1 MSLLALLLVVVAALT
16 HATWNL
22 LAKKA
27 AAVGAPFVFAYTGL
41 STLIYA
47 PVALWA
53 MLRFGFP
60 SSPAAFGCVV
70 ASGVL
75 HLAYSLVLQ
84 RGYQIA
90 DLSVV
95 YPVARGTGP
104 TLSAIGAFA
113 LLGEHATLGAV
124 AGLALVV
131 LGILLLATG
140 GRWRTFTSGPAR
152 AGVAWGTATGSLIAG
167 YTVVDGWGAKLLGI
181 HPVLLDWTANGV
193 RFLFLL
199 PTAYRNRA
207 MYRVRLA
214 GHWGL
219 AAGVGVLAPLGY
231 ILVLTALQRGAQLH
245 VVAPAREMSMMIGAL
260 LGMTLLGERVT
271 SAKLAG
277 CGLIVVGVVLLAG

>member
-27 AAVGAPFVFAYTGL
+27 AAVGAPFVFAYTAL
-41 STLIYA
+41 SMLLYA

-53 MLRFGFP
+53 LLRFGFP
-60 SSPAAFGCVV
+60 GSPSALGCVV
-70 ASGVL
+70 ASGAL

-84 RGYQIA
+84 RGYQVA

-113 LLGEHATLGAV
+113 LLGERATPSAV
-124 AGLALVV
+124 AGLASVV

-152 AGVAWGTATGSLIAG
+152 AGVAWGTATGGFIAG
-167 YTVVDGWGAKLLGI
+167 YTVIDGWGVKLLGI
-181 HPVLLDWTANGV
+181 HPVLLDWTANAV
-193 RFLFLL
+193 RFVFLV
-199 PTAYRNRA
+199 PTAYRQRGTYRA
-207 MYRVRLA
+207 RLA
-214 GHWGL
+214 GYWPL
-219 AAGVGVLAPLGY
+219 AAGVGALAPLGY
-231 ILVLTALQRGAQLH
+231 VLVLTALRMGAPLH
-245 VVAPAREMSMMIGAL
+245 VVAPAREMSMMMGAL
-260 LGMTLLGERVT
+260 LGLILLGERVT
-271 SAKLAG
+271 SAKLTG
-277 CGLIVVGVVLLAG
+277 CCLILAGVVLLAA